1 SGDGIGVCE
10 DLGGGPS
17 MLGLLARCV
26 DLQADRRRVGY
37 LARQRVEQLQELER
51 RFGPARAVRGRRD
64 PASNRHHILAN
75 SIAGF
80 AQVCTLDQAPSGKTT
95 PRGVVTTAVAPTHGV
110 TKPPR
115 LTILHDVRAR
125 KSMRFPAPITHS
137 RLSGLANRNES
148 GGRLI

>member
-1 SGDGIGVCE
+1 AQVEHARRNQRPDQFRR
-10 DLGGGPS
+10 P
-17 MLGLLARCV
+17 LLR
-26 DLQADRRRVGY
+26 DRDQLDRR
-37 LARQRVEQLQELER
+37 
-51 RFGPARAVRGRRD
+51 FSPARAARGRRD
-64 PASNRHHILAN
+64 PASNRYHIPAN

-80 AQVCTLDQAPSGKTT
+80 AQVCTLDDAPSGKTT

-125 KSMRFPAPITHS
+125 KSMRFPAPVTHS

-148 GGRLI
+148 GGRLILDFPCEVGSYHEGSAHWTRSAV